1 MKQENRELLL
11 KDLCARLTY
20 EVIVDYSY
28 NAYVL
33 HKGNYVKHAKH
44 RTKCILSCSLLDVFI
59 SPRQDEAGEYIK
71 PYLFPLSS
79 MTDAEKEEY
88 CHLQQR
94 VIYNSKGL
102 VNEDV
107 MKYINWCYKKHLD
120 INNLIPIGL
129 AIDATGLNIY

>member
-1 MKQENRELLL
+1 MSMGKELLNTFDKELLL
-11 KDLCARLTY
+11 KDLCARLLYGVKVNGVFLNYNKDKDKILY
-20 EVIVDYSY
+20 EECVKELEY
-28 NAYVL
+28 NHLRRYWTL
-33 HKGNYVKHAKH
+33 
-44 RTKCILSCSLLDVFI
+44 
-59 SPRQDEAGEYIK
+59 K

-88 CHLQQR
+88 CQLQQR

-107 MKYINWCYKKHLD
+107 TKYINWCYKKHLD